1 MRKIHVD
8 WVEWVELPGASELKQ
23 QPRGR
28 RREDSPVNRVK
39 AAKLVSDLRL
49 RIGVGQGYEN
59 NVQRGSIKTS
69 LHRGDS

>member
-8 WVEWVELPGASELKQ
+8 WVEWVELPGASELKP

-28 RREDSPVNRVK
+28 RREDTPANRVK

-49 RIGVGQGYEN
+49 RIGTGQGYEN